1 MKDYIS
7 DIIENKLNENVTLED
22 IYDNETDF
30 LLKKK
35 IKKHNDKVKRNELI
49 DKAKKAN
56 SGITDFSNLSNDE
69 LIDIIK
75 KLNL

>member
-1 MKDYIS
+1 MS
-7 DIIENKLNENVTLED
+7 TQRGAFH
-22 IYDNETDF
+22 NETDF

-49 DKAKKAN
+49 DKAKKAK